1 MSTYQVM
8 SWHTEKEKK
17 DSLQSYPTPALRLE
31 EYHLE
36 SLILYLSIDLHLA
49 TENVPV
55 KQI

>member
-1 MSTYQVM
+1 M
-8 SWHTEKEKK
+8 SWHYDHKEKRK
-17 DSLQSYPTPALRLE
+17 KSLQSYPTPALRLE

-36 SLILYLSIDLHLA
+36 SLILYPSIDLHLA